1 MPTHKYGPF
10 ASDAGLY
17 MSKDWHP
24 VPVEPKSKRIS
35 VDGFTGHDGVYASAA
50 QVRAWERDYNVN
62 NIGLRLGHDVIG
74 IDVDA
79 YGERDGGSSLA
90 ALESELGPLPLTYVS
105 TSREDGVS
113 GIRMFRV
120 LVSEP
125 VNWRGKAAG
134 GIDVIS
140 WHYRYV
146 VCSPSIHPTT
156 REQYFWYNQ
165 NDGGTEC
172 DVPEVSDLPML
183 PSIWQEFLS
192 SDFTGVKSDKLDVD
206 VIIDWLSLVGGGE
219 ECEVMTETLNSWSE
233 RIMTATDDGGIHDE
247 AKDGIHALVGDAVAG
262 HAGCM
267 DALAGLEVVFRNA
280 RDVRGGERAREA
292 DAEWRRLIYGEVRL
306 RRGTE
311 TLMDDPCTDEYAS
324 AESLKSMRPVNSR
337 TGMPYDRDEKEIAR
351 RARELRLNRAA
362 KWKVDSENVS
372 EAPEPIN
379 CGDFMKMDI
388 KAPRV
393 LIDNLLPLDGNSI
406 LVAQRKAGKTTIVHN
421 LIRAMCNDDDFLG
434 TYPVHK
440 PEGMKFALLDF
451 EMHEGMLH
459 DWLRSQN
466 LSAAGEKMCEIFRFR
481 GKSSSF
487 NIMSNSARE
496 AWAKALTGCGVE
508 WIILDCLAP
517 AMAANGLDENDNSS
531 ASAFLNAFDE
541 VCKMANVCGSLV
553 IHHMGHSSERGRG
566 ASRLRDWPDT
576 EIHLIVDNDGQDDNG
591 RLRPRAKRFL
601 TGEGR
606 LGAFDEV
613 ELSYEEESRHLFVSG
628 GSRDEAAKEA
638 ALPAVMNFIQQHPGC
653 SKKAALDGV
662 AGRRTS
668 KMQAM
673 SDLIDDG
680 SLCVHEGGRGSHNLY
695 DEKVCPD
702 SSVHPMKVKM
712 K

>member
-156 REQYFWYNQ
+156 REQYFWYDQ

-362 KWKVDSENVS
+362 KRRVDSENAA
-372 EAPEPIN
+372 EAPELMILSDWMARDLEPPLALVP
-379 CGDFMKMDI
+379 G
-388 KAPRV
+388 
-393 LIDNLLPLDGNSI
+393 LIALEGNTL
-406 LVAQRKAGKTTIVHN
+406 LVAQPKAGKTTMVHN
-421 LIRAMCNDDDFLG
+421 LLRSIVDDEDFLDV
-434 TYPVHK
+434 YPVNPIPGGK
-440 PEGMKFALLDF
+440 RIVLLDF
-451 EMHEGMLH
+451 EMHEGQL
-459 DWLRSQN
+459 SQYLDEQGIIHRDGAAISS
-466 LSAAGEKMCEIFRFR
+466 LSSSA
-481 GKSSSF
+481 SSF
-487 NIMSNSARE
+487 NILDSYCLEKWIKDLE
-496 AWAKALTGCGVE
+496 AVNAGY
-508 WIILDCLAP
+508 IILDCCAP
-517 AMAANGLDENDNSS
+517 AWAANGVEENSATEQGAWLDAFSTLVHECGAYGSLLVHHTGKVGESARGSS
-531 ASAFLNAFDE
+531 RIEGWASDLLRLTLQGAGEDDDGKFLNADRFLS
-541 VCKMANVCGSLV
+541 A
-553 IHHMGHSSERGRG
+553 RGRIITEFTEVLTEKYG
-566 ASRLRDWPDT
+566 RRLRVGGGT
-576 EIHLIVDNDGQDDNG
+576 KV
-591 RLRPRAKRFL
+591 
-601 TGEGR
+601 
-606 LGAFDEV
+606 EV
-613 ELSYEEESRHLFVSG
+613 
-628 GSRDEAAKEA
+628 AAERIQ
-638 ALPAVMNFIQQHPGC
+638 PAVIAFIEATAGT
-653 SKKAALDGV
+653 SRAAVEKNIRGRADAIRHVINDLV
-662 AGRRTS
+662 A
-668 KMQAM
+668 
-673 SDLIDDG
+673 DG
-680 SLCVHEGGRGSHNLY
+680 SVCDHGRKPSSALFMG
-695 DEKVCPD
+695 CPD
-702 SSVHPMKVKM
+702 PTFHGKIKL
-712 K
+712 